1 MSRIEVHLGG
11 RKMRSRRG
19 NVDWEVLVGLF
30 VLTMIVIG
38 NANSNDSIW
47 EPHFTCQILPQ
58 ILASVWPHNSP
69 GRQVLAPFHG
79 LESVNSEML
88 RDLLKLSDNQSSGA
102 GRQIWFSA
110 LQITSSQR
118 RTWWIGMW
126 TGSKVHQSFIHPTN
140 HSSVLPRKS
149 SRSLTAELAVG
160 LQN

>member
-58 ILASVWPHNSP
+58 ILASV
-69 GRQVLAPFHG
+69 
-79 LESVNSEML
+79 
-88 RDLLKLSDNQSSGA
+88 
-102 GRQIWFSA
+102 
-110 LQITSSQR
+110 
-118 RTWWIGMW
+118 
-126 TGSKVHQSFIHPTN
+126 
-140 HSSVLPRKS
+140 
-149 SRSLTAELAVG
+149 
-160 LQN
+160 